1 MALALEE
8 ARRAVA
14 HGDVPVGALVVR
26 NGDVIARRHNEREL
40 TGDPTAHAEV
50 LALRDAATTTGSWR
64 LDGCTMVVTLE
75 PCLMCGGALVN
86 SRVDR
91 VVYGA
96 ADLKAGACY
105 SLYNV
110 CDDPRLNHRVEV
122 TAGIQAEAAGAMLS
136 SFFAEQR

>member
-1 MALALEE
+1 
-8 ARRAVA
+8 
-14 HGDVPVGALVVR
+14 
-26 NGDVIARRHNEREL
+26 
-40 TGDPTAHAEV
+40 
-50 LALRDAATTTGSWR
+50 
-64 LDGCTMVVTLE
+64 MVVTLE